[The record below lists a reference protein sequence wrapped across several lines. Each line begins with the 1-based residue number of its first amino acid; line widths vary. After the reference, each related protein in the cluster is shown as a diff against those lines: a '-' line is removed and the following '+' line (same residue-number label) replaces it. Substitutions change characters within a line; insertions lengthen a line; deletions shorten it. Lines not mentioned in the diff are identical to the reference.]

1 MLLMPLTQGLLGA
14 AALAATAAAS
24 YLVIRRDAR
33 APFWMIIAGAIAF
46 VFFLTFD
53 PVGFEIMAPVLLI
66 VTGVLLM
73 MPNVDVSS
81 VLDDIDVGESTATRR
96 RR

>member
-1 MLLMPLTQGLLGA
+1 MLIMPLTQGLLGG
-14 AALAATAAAS
+14 AALAATAIAS
-24 YLVIRRDAR
+24 VLVLRRDRR
-33 APFWMIIAGAIAF
+33 APFYMVLDGSLGF

-53 PVGFEIMAPVLLI
+53 PIGFEIIAPVLLI

-73 MPNVDVSS
+73 MPDVDVSS
-81 VLDDIDVGESTATRR
+81 VLDDIDIGDSTATRR

>member
-1 MLLMPLTQGLLGA
+1 MLMMPLTQLLLGMSA
-14 AALAATAAAS
+14 IAATAVAS
-24 YLVIRRDAR
+24 YFVLRRDVR
-33 APFWMIIAGAIAF
+33 GPLWMIIAGSIGFA
-46 VFFLTFD
+46 FFLTFD
-53 PVGFEIMAPVLLI
+53 PIGFEIIAPVLLI

-73 MPNVDVSS
+73 MPHVDVAN